1 MVSVFYWFVL
11 KQFLGWPIVFVLNKC
26 ISFRSLIDIL
36 RETRQKLFSDI
47 WNIAFKR
54 PFWTESAT
62 YRLTV
67 FPFIIIYRNKSWL
80 HLQAYYIKMEN
91 VWYDM
96 IHASFKQLLE
106 LILSW
111 LLYNTSPKSQYM
123 STYTFN
129 KIVYLLEEYKEHCD
143 FISSFKTQNISNMC
157 CFYPVIRWAMSN
169 VDSSSPGTQVRCLNN
184 RN

>member
-1 MVSVFYWFVL
+1 MVSIFYWFVL
-11 KQFLGWPIVFVLNKC
+11 KQFLGVPIVFVLNKC

-62 YRLTV
+62 YRLTI
-67 FPFIIIYRNKSWL
+67 FPSIIIYRNESWQQ
-80 HLQAYYIKMEN
+80 LQAYYIKIEN

-96 IHASFKQLLE
+96 IHASFEQLLE

-111 LLYNTSPKSQYM
+111 LLKNTSPKSQNM
-123 STYTFN
+123 STYTKLFIFN
-129 KIVYLLEEYKEHCD
+129 KNIKNIATLFLALKPKTYQICVV
-143 FISSFKTQNISNMC
+143 FILSLGEQ
-157 CFYPVIRWAMSN
+157 
-169 VDSSSPGTQVRCLNN
+169 CLMWTLHHLVH
-184 RN
+184 R